1 MNAAALRVA
10 YSASSGFNSIIPF
23 SNNSRAKSAIA
34 RLALATSFAG
44 IEASSANSCSARS
57 SRERRKYPVPEGA
70 VRAAQSDDNL
80 LRRNIGKKHRAGRF
94 VQSQYILERKQQA
107 ADDLCFLRTVKVQA
121 FKHAFHLRPVELVDD
136 VGDARMRVLSARPRN
151 LVQQLVAKHLFKKA
165 KGRFHDELVAK
176 QAPHQFVAQGLLK
189 LAQYRRGQ
197 GCGRFGK
204 DECRDLR
211 MLPAEILGDERR
223 GYLGEPRPHRLI
235 HSRTDA
241 GHDLP
246 DLFRGRNTLKQFLRL
261 IRRACKTA
269 FGYNARGEL
278 YDKLVDRQPRI
289 APRSEAERAISRIS
303 SSSKCFNMRDA
314 CSSPVQRE
322 CRPLFP
328 DRRAF
333 SREEWRRKG
342 WVPSIVQE

>member
-136 VGDARMRVLSARPRN
+136 AGDARMRVLSARPRN

-189 LAQYRRGQ
+189 LAQYRLGSRPDRKRSARSAGFLPRPSASICAMLVLPQ
-197 GCGRFGK
+197 CKENVGRFF
-204 DECRDLR
+204 RT
-211 MLPAEILGDERR
+211 AE
-223 GYLGEPRPHRLI
+223 
-235 HSRTDA
+235 
-241 GHDLP
+241 
-246 DLFRGRNTLKQFLRL
+246 LFRGRNGAGKVGFPRSSKSKGLAS
-261 IRRACKTA
+261 IRRESS
-269 FGYNARGEL
+269 GARL
-278 YDKLVDRQPRI
+278 AQYWKVKKHCMSALI
-289 APRSEAERAISRIS
+289 
-303 SSSKCFNMRDA
+303 
-314 CSSPVQRE
+314 
-322 CRPLFP
+322 LL
-328 DRRAF
+328 
-333 SREEWRRKG
+333 
-342 WVPSIVQE
+342 